1 MMFLLSGTSP
11 MIYGAVN
18 DYFKPKGLNRMAMR
32 FIMSAN
38 IVGILL
44 LLIFGRMR
52 KNQIREMKKEN
63 NENLIKGGKEF
74 EEK

>member
-1 MMFLLSGTSP
+1 
-11 MIYGAVN
+11 
-18 DYFKPKGLNRMAMR
+18 MAMR

-44 LLIFGRMR
+44 LLIFGKMR
-52 KNQIREMKKEN
+52 KNQLAQMKKEN
-63 NENLIKGGKEF
+63 VEKLIKEGKEL

>member
-1 MMFLLSGTSP
+1 
-11 MIYGAVN
+11 
-18 DYFKPKGLNRMAMR
+18 MAMR
-32 FIMSAN
+32 CIMSAN

-52 KNQIREMKKEN
+52 RNQLKEIKKES
-63 NENLIKGGKEF
+63 NEKLIKEGKEL